1 MKKTTFILAY
11 ILTLILGLS
20 AARGQGVTKDAK
32 GNYIQ
37 MSSQKATESTAK
49 PTGQTFTDKTGKVYP
64 VMVSK
69 NGKLFVVRVS
79 KNGKTTKSN
88 KQKESAAKTDQ
99 KRRKRYHVSI
109 LISRVLSFL
118 E

>member
-49 PTGQTFTDKTGKVYP
+49 QTGKTFTDKSGKVYP
-64 VMVSK
+64 VMESK
-69 NGKLFVVRVS
+69 NGKLFVVRTS
-79 KNGKTTKSN
+79 KNGTTYNMYLPK
-88 KQKESAAKTDQ
+88 
-99 KRRKRYHVSI
+99 
-109 LISRVLSFL
+109 
-118 E
+118 

>member
-20 AARGQGVTKDAK
+20 VARGQGVTKYAK

-79 KNGKTTKSN
+79 KNGNTYNMYLPK
-88 KQKESAAKTDQ
+88 
-99 KRRKRYHVSI
+99 
-109 LISRVLSFL
+109 
-118 E
+118 